1 MNPYVKLQKNVI
13 ILSSVNQDQNQP
25 IKVEKGHQAVI
36 RTTIKAKEL
45 LNKLTQL

>member
-13 ILSSVNQDQNQP
+13 ILSLVNQDQNQLR
-25 IKVEKGHQAVI
+25 KVEKGHQAVI
-36 RTTIKAKEL
+36 RTTIKVKGL